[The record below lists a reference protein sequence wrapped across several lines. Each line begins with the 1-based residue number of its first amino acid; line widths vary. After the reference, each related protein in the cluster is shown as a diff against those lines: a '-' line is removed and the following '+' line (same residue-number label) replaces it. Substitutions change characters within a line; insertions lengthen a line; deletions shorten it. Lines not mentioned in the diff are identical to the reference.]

1 MANEVATTRT
11 QATGF
16 SLIPKTMDEA
26 FKIADM
32 MVRSKSMPEHL
43 RTAGDALMVVEQAG
57 RWEMSPFAVA
67 QCSFSYK
74 GRLGYEGKL
83 IQAVIE
89 GSPMARRI
97 VSSLMDYQFEGEG
110 DNLTITASATRVGEA
125 EPRTVTVKLKDARTD
140 NAHWKKSPHQML
152 CYHAARVW
160 ARRWAPSII
169 LGVYS
174 VDELVSGADRE
185 ESAGII
191 EGEVEDVTDRPER
204 HARGTSALREEINQ
218 EIKITPPEPVST
230 APLAPIAD
238 RLYQE
243 LQTSSSPHAA
253 SETMIRY
260 INMAATVDELHDL
273 AGDADIQKW
282 RDSIRKASADDEEA
296 ITKTFGARFAEFN
309 LGAANEPVPED
320 DTIPA

>member
-174 VDELVSGADRE
+174 ADELQTGADRE

-204 HARGTSALREEINQ
+204 HTRGTSALREEINE
-218 EIKITPPEPVST
+218 EITIEPPEPVST
-230 APLAPIAD
+230 APAPAKRRTVREIVRDHLVGCSNTDDVAAVA
-238 RLYQE
+238 E
-243 LQTSSSPHAA
+243 LPLVAKA
-253 SETMIRY
+253 LKE
-260 INMAATVDELHDL
+260 AP
-273 AGDADIQKW
+273 ADI
-282 RDSIRKASADDEEA
+282 REELTA
-296 ITKTFGARFAEFN
+296 MLGEAYARVQEED
-309 LGAANEPVPED
+309 LGAANEPEPAD
-320 DTIPA
+320 DAIPA